1 VHRCIGTTR
10 RRRTAASNARSN
22 GREESSRPFVF
33 RAPRPLFAGL
43 ECQNEPRAEICT
55 RTSVQVAIGLF
66 PIDSVRAEFLLLSLL
81 FFAHCLHLP
90 FTCTSRSFFSRSPPP
105 PLSLAP
111 IEILTFLLF
120 SAVSFSLARL
130 FAISARTRL
139 RKPCINDRIGGAFGN
154 PDPGA
159 DH

>member
-105 PLSLAP
+105 LSLSP
-111 IEILTFLLF
+111 PSRSSPSSFFLPFLF
-120 SAVSFSLARL
+120 RS
-130 FAISARTRL
+130 
-139 RKPCINDRIGGAFGN
+139 
-154 PDPGA
+154 PGFLQSPRGR
-159 DH
+159 D

>member
-81 FFAHCLHLP
+81 FFAHSLHLP

-105 PLSLAP
+105 LSLSRPHRDPHLPPFFCRFFFARP
-111 IEILTFLLF
+111 AFCNLRADEIKETLY
-120 SAVSFSLARL
+120 
-130 FAISARTRL
+130 
-139 RKPCINDRIGGAFGN
+139 
-154 PDPGA
+154 
-159 DH
+159 